1 MFIKHLPENLMIQNS
16 KVSSFGNVDVNLS
29 YNELLNDQRHA
40 NNFAYFLNNSCSY
53 SEILNHYMNVYRD
66 ISKLDESEKEELEKK
81 VINFIKNDFNKIII
95 KG

>member
-1 MFIKHLPENLMIQNS
+1 
-16 KVSSFGNVDVNLS
+16 
-29 YNELLNDQRHA
+29 
-40 NNFAYFLNNSCSY
+40 
-53 SEILNHYMNVYRD
+53 MNVYRD